1 MKNKIIFAIMFI
13 AFALSFVLPVFAD
26 TKINL
31 QIKTNTQTIYDSEI
45 TVTPC
50 DSESDGIL
58 KETPYCAL
66 AQSGTPSDW
75 TGLWVNSIN
84 NIINNDNGNG
94 AYWMWLANL
103 NIDTSPTSPYS
114 LSSKQYI
121 LQGNDNILFY
131 YNTNP
136 LDISVDNEN
145 PKVGESI
152 KITGKELG
160 LDSSWNPLWNKAI
173 GGKVVINGEEHELNE
188 NGEFLFEIINE
199 DSLLIKIKKENF
211 IDSREVTITPEKI
224 RRSSGSR
231 AGSYINTSV
240 IEKSFSVANAILFL
254 SQNQQNDR
262 SYGLPMYTDWV
273 AIAVSAGDNSN
284 LKLSITNYLKS
295 NSINSSIL
303 TDNERRAM
311 SLMALGINPYIGTD
325 VNYIKKITDN
335 FDGIQFGD
343 NSLINDDIFAL
354 IVLKNAGYTINDE
367 IIIKDINYII
377 SKQFLDG
384 SWGNVDMTSAGIQAL
399 RSFENIVLV
408 PESISKAENY
418 LISSQE
424 PDGGFG
430 NSFSTSW
437 ALQSLQNNDQILK
450 ALKYLTSKQEV
461 DGGMES
467 IDVDINTRIWVTA
480 YVIPAM
486 LHKPWN
492 EILNNFPKEIV
503 LDDSVPTK
511 IEDKK
516 IIEVPKI
523 KNIRKSNFL
532 KISGSLPD
540 DGKAG
545 STSRNSESLSKNLEE
560 KDISVNPLSV
570 SAIGSNQNNNSGTF
584 FPVIYRILQKIR
596 IPFVWLWVHLGF

>member
-1 MKNKIIFAIMFI
+1 
-13 AFALSFVLPVFAD
+13 
-26 TKINL
+26 
-31 QIKTNTQTIYDSEI
+31 KTNTQTIYDSEI

-75 TGLWVNSIN
+75 AGLWINSIN
-84 NIINNDNGNG
+84 NIVNNAGGNG
-94 AYWMWLANL
+94 AYWMWLVNL

-121 LQGNDNILFY
+121 LQGNDNILFH

-136 LDISVDNEN
+136 LDISIDNEN
-145 PKVGESI
+145 PKTGESI
-152 KITGKELG
+152 KIIGKELG

-173 GGKVVINGEEHELNE
+173 GGKVIINGEEHELNE
-188 NGEFLFEIINE
+188 NGEFLFEIKNE
-199 DSLLIKIKKENF
+199 DSLSIKIRKENF
-211 IDSREVTITPEKI
+211 IDSKEVTITPEKRI
-224 RRSSGSR
+224 RRSGRSR

-254 SQNQQNDR
+254 SQNQQSDR

-273 AIAVSAGDNSN
+273 AIAVSAGNDSN
-284 LKLSITNYLKS
+284 LKSSITNYLKANKIDS
-295 NSINSSIL
+295 NIL

-311 SLMALGINPYIGTD
+311 ALMSLGINPYSGMEI
-325 VNYIKKITDN
+325 NYIKKITDN

-367 IIIKDINYII
+367 IIIKNINYII
-377 SKQFLDG
+377 SKQSLDG

-399 RSFENIVLV
+399 RGFENIVLV
-408 PESISKAENY
+408 PESISKAKNY

-437 ALQSLQNNDQILK
+437 ALQSLSSDSSILK
-450 ALKYLTSKQEV
+450 AQNYLASKQQP
-461 DGGMES
+461 DGGLENATK
-467 IDVDINTRIWVTA
+467 DINTRIWVTSYA
-480 YVIPAM
+480 IPAV
-486 LHKPWN
+486 LGLPWN
-492 EILNNFPKEIV
+492 DILESFEKKEKP
-503 LDDSVPTK
+503 DSSPQDEVVVYLSDKQDTQIKDIPTK
-511 IEDKK
+511 IIKK
-516 IIEVPKI
+516 ENII
-523 KNIRKSNFL
+523 KNENEIKLLNQEKPNNNL
-532 KISGSLPD
+532 
-540 DGKAG
+540 
-545 STSRNSESLSKNLEE
+545 LSA
-560 KDISVNPLSV
+560 

-584 FPVIYRILQKIR
+584 FPVIYRILQKIK
-596 IPFVWLWVHLGF
+596 IPFMWFWVHLGF